1 MTWVDITIIIVIGL
15 GTYVGF
21 RVGLIRTV
29 LSAIGL
35 LIGLFLAGQLSDD
48 IGEFFSESISSDTVI
63 TVISYVVIV
72 VASLLASSIATKI
85 VKPILT
91 TLTAGLSNLA
101 DKVGG
106 IVLGALIGC
115 AISSGLIFGLA
126 RLTYSFDA
134 MAISSPMVLNDLVA
148 PLSKIEK
155 TQESLENSL
164 VRSELVTI
172 FTKIHSILPSRALGF
187 IPQDFSIALDTL
199 DQRVKEEK
207 EFKEGGN

>member
-1 MTWVDITIIIVIGL
+1 MTWIDITIIIIIGL

-21 RVGLIRTV
+21 KVGLIRAV
-29 LSAIGL
+29 MSAIACVL
-35 LIGLFLAGQLSDD
+35 GLFLAGQLSDD
-48 IGEFFSESISSDTVI
+48 IGGFLSESISSDTVI
-63 TVISYVVIV
+63 TVISYIVIV
-72 VASLLASSIATKI
+72 VVSLLASSIATKI
-85 VKPILT
+85 IKPILT

-134 MAISSPMVLNDLVA
+134 TAVSSTIAPNDLVN
-148 PLSKIEK
+148 PLAKIEK
-155 TQESLENSL
+155 TQESLESAL
-164 VRSELVTI
+164 VKSEIVTI
-172 FTKIHSILPSRALGF
+172 FIKVHSILPSRALGF

-199 DQRVKEEK
+199 DEQVKNEGAFNEE
-207 EFKEGGN
+207 NN

>member
-1 MTWVDITIIIVIGL
+1 MTWIDITIIIIIGL

-21 RVGLIRTV
+21 KVGLIRAV

-35 LIGLFLAGQLSDD
+35 LVGLFLAGQFSDD

-63 TVISYVVIV
+63 TVVSYVVIV

-106 IVLGALIGC
+106 VVLGALIGC
-115 AISSGLIFGLA
+115 AISSGLIFGLT
-126 RLTYSFDA
+126 RLTYSFDTTA
-134 MAISSPMVLNDLVA
+134 VSSHVVPDNFVD

-155 TQESLENSL
+155 TQESLENAL
-164 VRSELVTI
+164 VRSEIVTI
-172 FTKIHSILPSRALGF
+172 FITIHSILPSRALGF
-187 IPQDFSIALDTL
+187 IPQGFSIALDAL
-199 DQRVKEEK
+199 DQQVKEEK
-207 EFKEGGN
+207 EFNEEGD